1 MTFINEIKILKER
14 LISSTTKSIFSNAHP
29 KKSIDKIDFV
39 ELFSL
44 NLNPNITPNEIIKLL
59 LSNTPFKGVFNVAYN
74 QKEKNKAKRKLL
86 HIFRTVW

>member
-59 LSNTPFKGVFNVAYN
+59 FFEILAFVTV
-74 QKEKNKAKRKLL
+74 
-86 HIFRTVW
+86 IFIFYDIMYLEIPDSMLFI